1 MRQTPLAGY
10 WGEFRLSGLPS
21 TLEGLLQVLAL
32 RDQETQ
38 GHTQRVTGITIL
50 LARRLGVPEPEIDLI
65 RQGSML
71 HDIGKIG
78 IPDSILLKPGPLTP
92 EEWVVMKRH
101 PLYAYQILSRIEPLK
116 PAFEIPLYHHE
127 KWNGNGYP
135 CGLKGEDIPFGA
147 RLFTF
152 ADVFDALTSDRPY
165 RKACSRQRAIAYI
178 KAQMG
183 ITFDPSITPEFERMM
198 EEVEYLF

>member
-1 MRQTPLAGY
+1 MRETPLAGY
-10 WGEFRLSGLPS
+10 WGEFRLSELPS

-32 RDQETQ
+32 RDEETQ

-50 LARRLGVPEPEIDLI
+50 LARRLGIPEPQIDLI

-78 IPDSILLKPGPLTP
+78 IPDSILLKPGPLTQ
-92 EEWVVMKRH
+92 EERVIMEKH
-101 PLYAYQILSRIEPLK
+101 PLYAYQILSRIEHLK

-127 KWNGNGYP
+127 KWDGSGYLY
-135 CGLKGEDIPFGA
+135 GLKREEIPFA
-147 RLFTF
+147 VRLFTF

-165 RKACSRQRAIAYI
+165 RKAYSRQRAIAHI

-183 ITFDPSITPEFERMM
+183 ITFDPSITPIFERMM

>member
-1 MRQTPLAGY
+1 MRQTSLAAC
-10 WGEFRLSGLPS
+10 WGEYRFSGLPP

-50 LARRLGVPEPEIDLI
+50 LARKLGVPEPEIDLI

-92 EEWVVMKRH
+92 GEWAVMKKH
-101 PLYAYQILSRIEPLK
+101 PLYAYQILSRIEHLK

-127 KWNGNGYP
+127 KWNGSGYP
-135 CGLKGEDIPFGA
+135 CGLKGEQIPFAA
-147 RLFTF
+147 RLFAF
-152 ADVFDALTSDRPY
+152 SDVFDALTSDRPY
-165 RKACSRQRAIAYI
+165 RKAWSRQRAIAYI
-178 KAQMG
+178 KARLGTQ
-183 ITFDPSITPEFERMM
+183 FDPRITPIFERMM
-198 EEVEYLF
+198 EEINYLF

>member
-1 MRQTPLAGY
+1 MRQASLAAC
-10 WGEFRLSGLPS
+10 WGESRFSGLPS
-21 TLEGLLQVLAL
+21 TLEGLLQILAL

-38 GHTQRVTGITIL
+38 GHTKRVTGITIL
-50 LARRLGVPEPEIDLI
+50 LARKLDVPGPELNLI

-92 EEWVVMKRH
+92 DEWVIMKKH
-101 PLYAYQILSRIEPLK
+101 PVYAYQILSRIEHLK

-127 KWNGNGYP
+127 KWDGSGYP
-135 CGLKGEDIPFGA
+135 AGLRGEEIPFAA
-147 RLFTF
+147 RLFAF

-165 RKACSRQRAIAYI
+165 RKAWSRQRAIAYI
-178 KAQMG
+178 KARVATQ
-183 ITFDPSITPEFERMM
+183 FDPRITPIFEHMM
-198 EEVEYLF
+198 EEIDYLF